1 MRTVVS
7 LALVFLTWGWHG
19 TAKAHGSFVVNTTAD
34 SDDGEC
40 GSAPTGD
47 CSLREAIQAANAA
60 VNDHP
65 DAPDAIGFDFGP
77 GAVGPFLISLQS
89 PLPTITE
96 SAIIDGGSEPRYI
109 LGGEPVP
116 VIVIDGGGFDQVF
129 RVRAP
134 NTLILSLALTNAA
147 DTGID
152 AESADYLLVRGCYFG
167 IDPETGT
174 RLGDDSQQPAFGS
187 HAIHVRSSYRPRI
200 GGDSEQGGNVI
211 AGAGA
216 EAIVIE
222 GGDDLLLT
230 WNRIGVDPTGREARP
245 NCLAAP
251 EAFAVAI
258 DGAASATLTN
268 NVISSNLCAALSLS
282 SAPSGLVEQ
291 NRIGVDTTGRIGLGN
306 ASSGLRI
313 AGDIDGLLLRGN
325 VISANGGDGVV
336 CAEGA
341 TGQWALLSN
350 VIGIDLAESRVL
362 PNHGHGVSIE
372 PGCDGAAIG
381 TTAKGQGNVVAH
393 NQGAGIRASD
403 GRTAIRGNAIF
414 LNGELGIDAGATG
427 VTANDIAD
435 ALLPVNFPEVREML
449 DSEQGLV
456 IEGCAAGGAT
466 IDVYEASADPS
477 GFGQG
482 MRHVGTIVE
491 GGPLDGDAAT
501 ACSPENDSA
510 FSMVLGAEVR
520 AITLTSTR
528 RGRTSEF
535 SPVYTRVDEPPD
547 PGCDTD
553 ARCEAPTP
561 VCNQVLERCEV
572 CIDDTAGSGVD
583 SGCREEA
590 PQCIASATEAST
602 CSAVVTQPEPRE
614 DGPQPEPMP
623 VGGCSLTRG
632 GLQGPGRAGGLL
644 ILLGLF
650 LAVRRKKRAPNHIN
664 T

>member
-1 MRTVVS
+1 MRSVLS

-40 GSAPTGD
+40 GFAPTGD

-65 DAPDAIGFDFGP
+65 DAPDSIGFDFGP
-77 GAVGPFLISLQS
+77 GVVGPFLISLQS

-96 SAIIDGGSEPRYI
+96 SAIIDGSSEPRYI
-109 LGGEPVP
+109 LGGKPTPV
-116 VIVIDGGGFDQVF
+116 VVIDGGGFDQVF

-134 NTLILSLALTNAA
+134 NTLFVSLALTNAA
-147 DTGID
+147 GTGID

-167 IDPETGT
+167 IDPETGI
-174 RLGDDSQQPAFGS
+174 RLGDDPQQPAFGS

-216 EAIVIE
+216 EAILIE

-230 WNRIGVDPTGREARP
+230 WNRIGVDPTGHEARP

-251 EAFAVAI
+251 GVFAVAI
-258 DGAASATLTN
+258 DLAASATLTN

-282 SAPSGLVEQ
+282 SAPSGLVEE

-306 ASSGLRI
+306 ASSGLQI
-313 AGDIDGLLLRGN
+313 AGDVDGLLLRGN

-341 TGQWALLSN
+341 TGQWAMLGN
-350 VIGIDLAESRVL
+350 VIGIDLAASRVL
-362 PNHGHGVSIE
+362 PNGGHGVSIE
-372 PGCDGAAIG
+372 AGCDGAAIG
-381 TTAKGQGNVVAH
+381 TTGNGQGNIIAH
-393 NQGAGIRASD
+393 NQGAGIRASE
-403 GRTAIRGNAIF
+403 GTTAIRGNAIF
-414 LNGELGIDAGATG
+414 LNGELGIDAGETG
-427 VTANDIAD
+427 VTANDPAD
-435 ALLPVNFPEVREML
+435 AFLPVNFPEVREIL

-456 IEGCAAGGAT
+456 IEGCAVGGAT

-477 GFGQG
+477 GFGEG
-482 MRHVGTIVE
+482 VRHVGTLVE
-491 GGPLDGDAAT
+491 GGPLDADAT
-501 ACSPENDSA
+501 IACSPENDSA
-510 FSMVLGAEVR
+510 FSMVLGAEVG

-535 SPVYTRVDEPPD
+535 SPVYTRAGQPPD
-547 PGCDTD
+547 AGCDTD
-553 ARCEAPTP
+553 ASCEAPTP
-561 VCNQVLERCEV
+561 ICNQVLQRCEA
-572 CIDDTAGSGVD
+572 CIDDAVGTGVD
-583 SGCREEA
+583 SGCRGEA
-590 PQCIASATEAST
+590 PQCIASAAAAST
-602 CSAVVTQPEPRE
+602 CSAVVAEPRPREGGPEPV
-614 DGPQPEPMP
+614 PA
-623 VGGCSLTRG
+623 GGCSLTRG
-632 GLQGPGRAGGLL
+632 GAQAPPGPRGLL

-650 LAVRRKKRAPNHIN
+650 ITASRKKWAPNHIN